1 VLRIRIW
8 DPMLFSAQDP
18 GWEKIQIRDPGKTSR
33 IRNTGF
39 TANNCR
45 LNPPIG
51 EEVRYTDQEYED
63 SSDGEREGVTAP
75 GHRVHRTR

>member
-1 VLRIRIW
+1 MLFQLRIRDRKKSGSGI
-8 DPMLFSAQDP
+8 PEKHLGSA
-18 GWEKIQIRDPGKTSR
+18 TLV
-33 IRNTGF
+33 F

-63 SSDGEREGVTAP
+63 SSDAEKEGVTAP

>member
-1 VLRIRIW
+1 
-8 DPMLFSAQDP
+8 M
-18 GWEKIQIRDPGKTSR
+18 EKSR
-33 IRNTGF
+33 IRNPEKHLGSATLVF

-63 SSDGEREGVTAP
+63 SSDAEREGVTAP